1 MRFQQKKK
9 VYKTQKNYNSSVG
22 LPITMS
28 LMSNDYDIAVLEL
41 GMNVPGELGT
51 ISEIAAAK
59 YGKVLPNVGVAHIE
73 FYGSQEA
80 ICHEKYT
87 IS

>member
-1 MRFQQKKK
+1 MIAYALSAEKK

-51 ISEIAAAK
+51 ISEIAQLKMA
-59 YGKVLPNVGVAHIE
+59 VLTNVGDCS
-73 FYGSQEA
+73 Y
-80 ICHEKYT
+80 
-87 IS
+87 

>member
-1 MRFQQKKK
+1 
-9 VYKTQKNYNSSVG
+9 
-22 LPITMS
+22 
-28 LMSNDYDIAVLEL
+28 MSNDYDIAVLEL

-51 ISEIAAAK
+51 ISEIAQLKMA
-59 YGKVLPNVGVAHIE
+59 VLTNVGVAHIE

-87 IS
+87 ISKGLEKRVF